1 MKCSYSLESLHYIL
15 SLHYKCLTTTLLQYI
30 YIYIYI
36 YIKDNKEII
45 GFNYYC
51 ARYSQIN

>member
-30 YIYIYI
+30 YIYI
-36 YIKDNKEII
+36 KDNKEII